1 MEQFS
6 HLNSMIDLTYTY
18 IQSSKQTNIETY
30 IDTKLCIKKQKYFLF
45 QEYSYL
51 SLHLIWF
58 TLLYRWFQSTLQP
71 FLLWW
76 CYDTL
81 MAWIDFHGKTVWT
94 RLKEVLITLWTTTSH
109 TSKRQ
114 VSSIH
119 SRLTSAG
126 SVERMRT
133 TIPFAHFVTCC
144 CPLFLFFPILFPHL
158 RLQGRNYSS
167 QLCVLFQHSMHLLF
181 NNRLCSNHL
190 IQSILQL
197 IDLHNAK
204 E

>member
-1 MEQFS
+1 
-6 HLNSMIDLTYTY
+6 MIDLTYTKK
-18 IQSSKQTNIETY
+18 QRNKQRNKQTLRHTLIPKYVLNKTHTHE
-30 IDTKLCIKKQKYFLF
+30 YFLF

-58 TLLYRWFQSTLQP
+58 ALLYRWFQSTSTSQP

-94 RLKEVLITLWTTTSH
+94 RLKEVLIILWTTTSH
-109 TSKRQ
+109 TTKCQ

-126 SVERMRT
+126 SAKRMRT
-133 TIPFAHFVTCC
+133 TIPFTHFVTCC